1 MGDGQRGWGWSN
13 FFFFQWIIIIP
24 KIKIRKSGPFYIL
37 KHRNYEW
44 MDLMISKN
52 KNPEKV

>member
-13 FFFFQWIIIIP
+13 FFFFQLIIIIP

>member
-1 MGDGQRGWGWSN
+1 M
-13 FFFFQWIIIIP
+13 P

-37 KHRNYEW
+37 KHRNYEL

-52 KNPEKV
+52 KNPAKV

>member
-1 MGDGQRGWGWSN
+1 M
-13 FFFFQWIIIIP
+13 P

-37 KHRNYEW
+37 KHRNYEL

-52 KNPEKV
+52 KNLQKFNTFLFGEKLMNFKLVIIR